1 MVNQSF
7 SRKGCEAFRAKFPR
21 MCGET
26 HGGLES
32 GPERGDPA
40 SVSDHVMTS
49 QDYYRKVE
57 HEKTWLLS
65 SSLAKVPTVL
75 V

>member
-1 MVNQSF
+1 MVNQNF
-7 SRKGCEAFRAKFPR
+7 SKKGCEAFRAKFPR
-21 MCGET
+21 MCAET

-32 GPERGDPA
+32 GPERGDPV
-40 SVSDHVMTS
+40 SVSDQGMTS

-57 HEKTWLLS
+57 HENTWLFS
-65 SSLAKVPTVL
+65 SGLAKVPTVL